1 METMVAL
8 HRVLTLTTDR
18 RPFITSQPRLPLCHY
33 LKLSL

>member
-8 HRVLTLTTDR
+8 HRVLSLTTDR
-18 RPFITSQPRLPLCHY
+18 RPFITSPPRLPLCHY